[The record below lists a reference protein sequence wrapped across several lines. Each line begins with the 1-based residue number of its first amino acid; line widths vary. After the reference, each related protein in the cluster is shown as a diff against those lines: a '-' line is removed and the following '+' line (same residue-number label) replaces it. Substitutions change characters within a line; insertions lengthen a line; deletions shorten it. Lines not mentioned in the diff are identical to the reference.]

1 MCVCVCVCFLEGR
14 EGLPPPSPKEKRKE
28 KKKRVFE
35 TEATPI
41 GNFKNAIQPVR
52 MNLGCSACPAFTA

>member
-1 MCVCVCVCFLEGR
+1 MCVRVCVFSRRERRPPASLAEGKE
-14 EGLPPPSPKEKRKE
+14 EGK

>member
-1 MCVCVCVCFLEGR
+1 MCVRVCVFSRRERRPPASLAEGKE
-14 EGLPPPSPKEKRKE
+14 EG